1 MHISVIIPVYNEEK
15 TIEKMKDMMRPLKD
29 RCEILFVDGGST
41 DQSLSLISEEF
52 RVISSPKGRAS
63 QMNQGALKSR
73 GEVLFFLHCD
83 STLPDAAL
91 EQIEE
96 VMNKSRSGYFGIKF
110 DSESILMKCCAF
122 MSNLRANMSGIVF
135 GDQGIFI
142 ERELFFQVGMFPD
155 IALMEDY
162 QFSLNLKK
170 MKVRQG
176 RAREKLSTS
185 DRRFGGNNFH
195 KIKVM
200 NKMHHLRFLYRKG
213 IPADEIAR
221 MYRDIR

>member
-122 MSNLRANMSGIVF
+122 MSNLRARTSGIVF

-142 ERELFFQVGMFPD
+142 ERDLFFEAGMFPE
-155 IALMEDY
+155 IPLMEDY

-170 MKVRQG
+170 MKIRYG
-176 RAREKLSTS
+176 EAKERICTS
-185 DRRFGGNNFH
+185 DRRFGEGNVNRLR
-195 KIKVM
+195 VM
-200 NKMHHLRFLYRKG
+200 WNMHRLRFLYRKG

-221 MYRDIR
+221 MYSNIR